1 MNNNKKVMIVDDHD
15 ISLFVTQHL
24 LKQVGYT
31 DNSILLPSGFSAI
44 NFIKDNINKE
54 DALPDYIFLDINMPL
69 VDGYEF
75 LQEFEKLKS
84 KISKKIKI
92 FILTGQKNVD
102 ERYKNAL
109 SNRLIE
115 GILIKPLK
123 ISDIKFLA

>member
-1 MNNNKKVMIVDDHD
+1 
-15 ISLFVTQHL
+15 
-24 LKQVGYT
+24 
-31 DNSILLPSGFSAI
+31 
-44 NFIKDNINKE
+44 
-54 DALPDYIFLDINMPL
+54 MPL